1 MEWRENDEVSSIKL
15 KFKSKTLYSL
25 LDNNKSKKKKRK
37 VNKSKFIKAFHD
49 EQMTQEAGG
58 DRHGP

>member
-1 MEWRENDEVSSIKL
+1 MMKCQVLKIKV
-15 KFKSKTLYSL
+15 

-37 VNKSKFIKAFHD
+37 VNNYKFIKAFHD
-49 EQMTQEAGG
+49 EHMTLEAGG